1 VWIKLGQTDADGIN
15 SIAPTLTY
23 FEVFGSTGS
32 LYYSGDAASPEL
44 AEWAVDTGGSPAPTV
59 TPYQLL
65 EQYSAPDETVTA
77 VFVAGY
83 GIYTERGEYQGQPYY
98 NLLGEPND
106 SGINSISAD
115 SNGYYSLVD
124 GGGLELFLT
133 AAPSLVPWGNI
144 WIDSLIIPTPITQGE
159 LDAGVTVSGSGEEV
173 YNGVY
178 TLWGSLNGYTHY
190 EGGSA
195 LFCYSGI
202 WSIGGGEH
210 TESSIGDVSFPWET
224 EYNIGILGAAPA
236 PTVTR
241 NDLANLNNWTQIN
254 DNVNN
259 AYVPASAPIQPPQ
272 AFVKAMTSFINSFG
286 NDFIVFDM
294 SNCGIEGNSIG
305 VLNLATSVISVCSIT
320 VTQTPLIVLT
330 GNSLNVEF
338 VDGALLQFAD
348 YLVAGFSASI
358 DLSGQTPPAP
368 PTKQDAAVMD
378 ASLVVLRDGSLNGKP
393 RYVDGN
399 VYCEWTGT
407 VWEFGDDLGVYDQS
421 ADDVEY
427 PWAANWPSIV
437 VEQAPNQS
445 KQALQDSG
453 WTVYTD

>member
-1 VWIKLGQTDADGIN
+1 
-15 SIAPTLTY
+15 
-23 FEVFGSTGS
+23 
-32 LYYSGDAASPEL
+32 
-44 AEWAVDTGGSPAPTV
+44 
-59 TPYQLL
+59 
-65 EQYSAPDETVTA
+65 
-77 VFVAGY
+77 
-83 GIYTERGEYQGQPYY
+83 
-98 NLLGEPND
+98 
-106 SGINSISAD
+106 
-115 SNGYYSLVD
+115 
-124 GGGLELFLT
+124 
-133 AAPSLVPWGNI
+133 
-144 WIDSLIIPTPITQGE
+144 
-159 LDAGVTVSGSGEEV
+159 
-173 YNGVY
+173 
-178 TLWGSLNGYTHY
+178 
-190 EGGSA
+190 
-195 LFCYSGI
+195 
-202 WSIGGGEH
+202 
-210 TESSIGDVSFPWET
+210 
-224 EYNIGILGAAPA
+224 
-236 PTVTR
+236 
-241 NDLANLNNWTQIN
+241 
-254 DNVNN
+254 
-259 AYVPASAPIQPPQ
+259 
-272 AFVKAMTSFINSFG
+272 
-286 NDFIVFDM
+286 M